1 MMIIFIQEA
10 SHPSPVRGLLHKKS
24 GEEVLKADFT
34 GMSWE
39 ASAAF
44 ACPILSVTKFDLLS
58 SPGLRKLQE
67 TIELA
72 TMLARI
78 HI

>member
-1 MMIIFIQEA
+1 MQEA
-10 SHPSPVRGLLHKKS
+10 SYPSPVWGLLHWKS

-39 ASAAF
+39 MSAAF
-44 ACPILSVTKFDLLS
+44 ICPILSVTKPDLFS
-58 SPGLRKLQE
+58 SPGLQKLQE

-72 TMLARI
+72 AMLAMI